1 MDAQKHQV
9 AATPFTCACQALVAE
24 TEIRGPMIQ
33 TTGIIDYS
41 KFALR
46 IPEADM
52 LELPQI
58 LQAVPRQH
66 IQEMQ
71 LSLAKVW
78 HR

>member
-1 MDAQKHQV
+1 
-9 AATPFTCACQALVAE
+9 
-24 TEIRGPMIQ
+24 MIQ
-33 TTGIIDYS
+33 TPGIIDYS

-52 LELPQI
+52 LQLPQI
-58 LQAVPRQH
+58 LQAVPRLH

-71 LSLAKVW
+71 RSLAKVW